1 MVSFLPVS
9 PPAPAAAPVQV
20 LFSALV
26 DDAGLFPPEELDMA
40 SAVVRHRGDSA
51 QDSPVLSHRF
61 VVPAARLP
69 ELQSQLTAADRFAV
83 SIITAAESA
92 AVDRVTDLVAADDR
106 LELVGV
112 ETPLSTDWVSGS
124 AIEQALRRLPAGV
137 PVFVEVPTGNDT
149 ERALDLLAEQRW
161 SAKIRCGG
169 IRPEL
174 FPTTTR
180 LAATI
185 GLCVAWDV
193 PFKATAGLHHAVRYL
208 DPATGFTHHGFLNI
222 LVAVARAVRGAG
234 ELAVIA
240 ALESVDAAALVA
252 EAVDLDTPTAA
263 RVRALF
269 VSYGSCSTSDPITD
283 LTALKLIA
291 S

>member
-1 MVSFLPVS
+1 
-9 PPAPAAAPVQV
+9 
-20 LFSALV
+20 
-26 DDAGLFPPEELDMA
+26 
-40 SAVVRHRGDSA
+40 
-51 QDSPVLSHRF
+51 
-61 VVPAARLP
+61 
-69 ELQSQLTAADRFAV
+69 
-83 SIITAAESA
+83 
-92 AVDRVTDLVAADDR
+92 
-106 LELVGV
+106 
-112 ETPLSTDWVSGS
+112 
-124 AIEQALRRLPAGV
+124 
-137 PVFVEVPTGNDT
+137 
-149 ERALDLLAEQRW
+149 
-161 SAKIRCGG
+161 
-169 IRPEL
+169 
-174 FPTTTR
+174 
-180 LAATI
+180 
-185 GLCVAWDV
+185 VAWDV

-208 DPATGFTHHGFLNI
+208 DPVTGFTHHGFLNI

>member
-9 PPAPAAAPVQV
+9 QPPQAARA

-26 DDAGLFPPEELDMA
+26 DDAGLFPPEELDMP

-83 SIITAAESA
+83 SVITAAEST
-92 AVDRVTDLVAADDR
+92 AVDRVADLVAADDR
-106 LELVGV
+106 LELAGV
-112 ETPLSTDWVSGS
+112 ETPLPTDWVSGS
-124 AIEQALRRLPAGV
+124 ASIEQALRRLPAGV
-137 PVFVEVPTGNDT
+137 PVFVEVPAGNDT
-149 ERALDLLAEQRW
+149 ERALDFLAEQRW

-174 FPTTTR
+174 FPTTAR

-185 GLCVAWDV
+185 SLCVAWDV

-252 EAVDLDTPTAA
+252 EAGDLDTPTAA

>member
-1 MVSFLPVS
+1 MVSSV
-9 PPAPAAAPVQV
+9 PATDLVARPAAA
-20 LFSALV
+20 LFGALV

-40 SAVVRHRGDSA
+40 SAVARHRRDQEQA
-51 QDSPVLSHRF
+51 SPVLSHRF
-61 VVPAARLP
+61 VIPAGRLP
-69 ELQSQLTAADRFAV
+69 DLQSWLTAADRFAV
-83 SIITAAESA
+83 SVITAAEPT
-92 AVDRVTDLVAADDR
+92 AVDLVTDLVTADDR
-106 LELVGV
+106 LELAGV
-112 ETPLSTDWVSGS
+112 ETLLPTDRVSGS
-124 AIEQALRRLPAGV
+124 AAIEQALRRLPAGV
-137 PVFVEVPTGNDT
+137 PIFVEVPTGNDT
-149 ERALDLLAEQRW
+149 EQALDYLAEQSW

-174 FPTTTR
+174 FPTTSR

-193 PFKATAGLHHAVRYL
+193 SFKATAGLHHAVRYL

-252 EAVDLDTPTAA
+252 EVGDLDTPTAA

-283 LTALKLIA
+283 LSALHLL